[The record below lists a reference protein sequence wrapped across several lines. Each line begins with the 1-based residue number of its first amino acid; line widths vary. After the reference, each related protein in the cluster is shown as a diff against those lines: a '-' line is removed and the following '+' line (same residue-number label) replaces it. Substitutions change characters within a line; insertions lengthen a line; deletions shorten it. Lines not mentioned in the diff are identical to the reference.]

1 MKAPS
6 IHISTLPK
14 TFLAVVLLLLVC
26 TTPSFSQLRFSGLGR
41 TVMQSQTLSG
51 DALQGD
57 SLSDRKTMQG
67 YALFDLRT
75 EYHFKDKFNILV
87 DSRVKNIIGGFGG
100 VGASVQLR
108 QVLIEGKATRFV
120 KYNLGDVDLEMSPFT
135 FSNRVD
141 KDALGAGSIF
151 TFRRNVVEYENF
163 NNSERRRLWYQPQ
176 GNPFHEIHL
185 LINRSSSWR
194 MRGAKVQFE
203 IPLFQHNSQ
212 TKSIHGMVFGV
223 TDRSTHSFST
233 DFPYR
238 FGGRLQ
244 FHTGDQRSFYFH
256 GNAVR
261 SLTPLS
267 SDGKNDNQVLSAGP
281 GIQLLYS
288 KWGLTG
294 SMEAGSSQSH
304 WKTDQALIN
313 SNRDD
318 YFLHS
323 KLAVSWRHRISIGG
337 GYSQVGP
344 YFESPGAQTMR
355 LTGNAV
361 PSFFSS
367 VSNNQLIRNQG
378 MLDRIGSETIYN
390 QSLSVFRQVY
400 LPQYE
405 LVFPYSVA
413 TPNRQGFS
421 VSSSFQ
427 DQADEFEKFKVSF
440 KGDFYQEILG
450 TGVTDLRDFTLLQAV
465 GTSDLRRIFHLR
477 RTWDLNVGY
486 RFESSERG
494 GDLPVNFKVNS
505 WEAGTKIEIVRL
517 LDLMIGIKQL
527 KAKGNEIYNN
537 ISRFNEIESYRPFT
551 MDQTETLIGTGLQL
565 QLVGD
570 SFLMVSGY
578 FNRVKS
584 LERLATWNLNQFYT
598 NFTYQF

>member
-1 MKAPS
+1 
-6 IHISTLPK
+6 
-14 TFLAVVLLLLVC
+14 
-26 TTPSFSQLRFSGLGR
+26 
-41 TVMQSQTLSG
+41 
-51 DALQGD
+51 
-57 SLSDRKTMQG
+57 
-67 YALFDLRT
+67 
-75 EYHFKDKFNILV
+75 
-87 DSRVKNIIGGFGG
+87 
-100 VGASVQLR
+100 
-108 QVLIEGKATRFV
+108 
-120 KYNLGDVDLEMSPFT
+120 
-135 FSNRVD
+135 
-141 KDALGAGSIF
+141 
-151 TFRRNVVEYENF
+151 
-163 NNSERRRLWYQPQ
+163 
-176 GNPFHEIHL
+176 
-185 LINRSSSWR
+185 
-194 MRGAKVQFE
+194 
-203 IPLFQHNSQ
+203 
-212 TKSIHGMVFGV
+212 
-223 TDRSTHSFST
+223 
-233 DFPYR
+233 
-238 FGGRLQ
+238 
-244 FHTGDQRSFYFH
+244 
-256 GNAVR
+256 
-261 SLTPLS
+261 
-267 SDGKNDNQVLSAGP
+267 
-281 GIQLLYS
+281 
-288 KWGLTG
+288 
-294 SMEAGSSQSH
+294 
-304 WKTDQALIN
+304 
-313 SNRDD
+313 
-318 YFLHS
+318 
-323 KLAVSWRHRISIGG
+323 
-337 GYSQVGP
+337 
-344 YFESPGAQTMR
+344 MR

-450 TGVTDLRDFTLLQAV
+450 TGVTDLRDFILLQAV

-517 LDLMIGIKQL
+517 LDLMIGIKRL

>member
-1 MKAPS
+1 MAPFV
-6 IHISTLPK
+6 HISSHLK
-14 TFLAVVLLLLVC
+14 TFLAAVLLWLVSMI
-26 TTPSFSQLRFSGLGR
+26 PSFSQLRFSGLGR

-51 DALQGD
+51 EALQGD
-57 SLSDRKTMQG
+57 STSDRKTMQG

-108 QVLIEGKATRFV
+108 QVLLEGKATRFV
-120 KYNLGDVDLEMSPFT
+120 TYNLGDLDVEMSPFT

-141 KDALGAGSIF
+141 AEALGASLVF
-151 TFRRNVVEYENF
+151 TFRRNIVEYENF
-163 NNSERRRLWYQPQ
+163 NNSERRKLWDQPK
-176 GNPFHEIHL
+176 NHFHEILL

-194 MRGAKVQFE
+194 MRGGKVQFE

-212 TKSIHGMVFGV
+212 TKSLHGMAFGV

-238 FGGRLQ
+238 IGGRLQ
-244 FHTGDQRSFYFH
+244 FHTGDQRSFYFY
-256 GNAVR
+256 GNGVR

-267 SDGKNDNQVLSAGP
+267 SDGKNDNQVLSAGTD
-281 GIQLLYS
+281 IRLLYS

-294 SMEAGSSQSH
+294 SMEAGSSQSQ

-323 KLAVSWRHRISIGG
+323 KLALSWKHRISIGG

-390 QSLSVFRQVY
+390 QSISVFRQVY

-413 TPNRQGFS
+413 TPNRKGFS
-421 VSSSFQ
+421 VNSTFQ
-427 DQADEFEKFKVSF
+427 DQMDQSEKFKVSL

-450 TGVTDLRDFTLLQAV
+450 TGVGDLRDFTRLQAT
-465 GTSDLRRIFHLR
+465 GTSDLRRIFRLR

-486 RFESSERG
+486 RFESSKRG
-494 GDLPVNFKVNS
+494 GDLPVDFKVNS
-505 WEAGTKIEIVRL
+505 WEAGTKMELVRL
-517 LDLMIGIKQL
+517 LDLMIGIKHL
-527 KAKGNEIYNN
+527 NAKGNEIYNN
-537 ISRFNEIESYRPFT
+537 INRFNEIESYRPFT
-551 MDQTETLIGTGLQL
+551 MDQSETLIGTGLQL

-584 LERLATWNLNQFYT
+584 SERLSTWKLNQFYT